1 MLLYNNNEYHSMMK
15 LRRILAGAC
24 ALFSAGAG
32 AHPHSF
38 IDMNTT
44 FVAKDQRL
52 VGMKMVW
59 VMDEITSADLLYDAG
74 NAKSDS
80 VVWKKLAAE
89 VMANVLGQHY
99 FTDVYRDGKP
109 VKYLNLPSEYR
120 LSRQGNQ
127 AVLEFVLP
135 LADPQPLAGKPF
147 EIATYDPTY
156 FVDMTYKDQAALHL
170 PPEMA
175 QQCQLSLKTPKP
187 DASLQAYA
195 LSLDK
200 NDSPGEDMALGQ
212 QFAQRVTL
220 QCQ

>member
-1 MLLYNNNEYHSMMK
+1 MLLYNNNEYALMMR
-15 LRRILAGAC
+15 LRRLVLSFMM
-24 ALFSAGAG
+24 LFSLGAM

-44 FVAKDQRL
+44 FVSKDQQL
-52 VGMKMVW
+52 IGLKMVW
-59 VMDEITSADLLYDAG
+59 VMDEMTSADLLYDAE
-74 NAKSDS
+74 NAASDS
-80 VVWKKLAAE
+80 EVWKKLAAE

-99 FTDVYRDGKP
+99 FTDIYRDGQA
-109 VKYLNLPSEYR
+109 VKYLNLPTEYH
-120 LSRQGNQ
+120 LSRQGHK

-135 LADPQPLAGKPF
+135 LAEPQPLAGKPF
-147 EIATYDPTY
+147 DIATYDPTY
-156 FVDMTYKDQAALHL
+156 FVDMTYQDKKALHL

-175 QQCQLSLKTPKP
+175 DRCKFTLMTPKP
-187 DASLQAYA
+187 DALLQAYA

-220 QCQ
+220 QCH